1 MIKKIYYAVLSL
13 TSLAF
18 LSYLIYVVA
27 DIYDGW
33 QMTSAFLVLSW
44 IVIAAF
50 VIMVI
55 VTCYNVGNLIYDY
68 LKKKKSEETKTDTKD
83 KTEE

>member
-13 TSLAF
+13 VPLSI
-18 LSYLIYVVA
+18 LSYLLNFAIQLNDGYVFTSMEKMFFWVIVVA
-27 DIYDGW
+27 FA
-33 QMTSAFLVLSW
+33 T
-44 IVIAAF
+44 
-50 VIMVI
+50 MVV